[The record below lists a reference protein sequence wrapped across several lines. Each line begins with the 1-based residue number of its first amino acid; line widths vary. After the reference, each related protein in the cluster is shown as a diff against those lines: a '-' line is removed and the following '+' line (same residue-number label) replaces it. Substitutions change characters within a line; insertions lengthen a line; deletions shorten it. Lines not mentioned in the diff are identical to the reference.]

1 MASWETFK
9 LSELRLDQRNYRTGP
24 AATQRDALAAIIDD
38 QKGKLVNLAED
49 ILSVGLSPGEPI
61 WVTRDSD
68 APGMYVVVEGN
79 RRLAALKLLET
90 PTLADGTVVE
100 RAFST
105 LAKQYAENPM
115 RELEARVFASRE
127 EALPWQRRRHMS
139 NASGV
144 GIVRWEALAKARAS
158 RDQGV
163 KAPRFLAVV
172 DFLEDESD
180 EWQGLQDVLDSKW
193 TTVDRVLNA
202 STLPTVLGIEINPKT
217 GSIKFENG
225 DAEAGKELLRRILHE
240 IARPEFK
247 FAEIETDRD
256 RESFVSRFAGMAVKA
271 TTAAPDSAG
280 QADSPTPPAAAPA
293 RLLPRR
299 TSARLTTPARTT
311 LAPKNGPKTFRVDGD
326 RLLSLYRE
334 CRLIPV
340 QGNENAAALL
350 LRVFIELSSEALLAE
365 KGIPI
370 PSSAKGKTSWDDFGI
385 TLATKV
391 KCVLDYLDNTGRAK
405 TFQQAR
411 LALDPNSQTTS
422 SITTLHGY
430 FHNRHLRPDV
440 IALRE
445 AWDAWES
452 YLRQLHAAR

>member
-1 MASWETFK
+1 MGGAMASWETFK

-24 AATQRDALAAIIDD
+24 TATQRDALAAIIDD
-38 QKGKLVNLAED
+38 QKGRLVNLAED

-61 WVTRDSD
+61 WVTRDTD

-100 RAFST
+100 KAFAT
-105 LAKQYAENPM
+105 LAKQYSENPM
-115 RELEARVFASRE
+115 RELEARVFASRD

-139 NASGV
+139 NTSGV

-158 RDQGV
+158 REQGA

-172 DFLEDESD
+172 DFLQDESD
-180 EWQGLQDVLDSKW
+180 EWQSLQDVLDSKW

-217 GSIKFENG
+217 GSINFENG

-247 FAEIETDRD
+247 FEEIETEKERA
-256 RESFVSRFAGMAVKA
+256 SFVNRFTGMAVKA
-271 TTAAPDSAG
+271 KVAAPETANRPN
-280 QADSPTPPAAAPA
+280 APAPTPSPLASS
-293 RLLPRR
+293 LPRR
-299 TSARLTTPARTT
+299 PSTPLTTPARTT

-334 CRLIPV
+334 CRLIPT
-340 QGNENAAALL
+340 QNNENAASFL

-365 KGIPI
+365 KGVSI

-385 TLATKV
+385 PLATKV
-391 KCVLDYLDNTGRAK
+391 RSVLDYLDNTGRAK
-405 TFQQAR
+405 QFQQVR

-430 FHNRHLRPDV
+430 FHNRHLKPDV
-440 IALRE
+440 VALRE
-445 AWDAWES
+445 AWDA
-452 YLRQLHAAR
+452 